1 MKDRKIQWHPG
12 FVAAMNLEF
21 EENRMDLVYE
31 KEYNLNTK
39 PLEIDLLV
47 IKKEPEVVLV
57 NEIGKLF
64 RGHNIVEYK
73 SPRDHLNIDTFYKA
87 AAYACLYKAYGKT
100 VDERKADD
108 ITVSLIRE
116 EKPEGTLSYFKEH
129 GIAYINPYR
138 GIYYV
143 TDTVLFPTQII
154 VIKELNEEAHIWLKA
169 LSREMQKEQMRRLL
183 EKIEKMNTKFDREL
197 ADSVLQVSVSA
208 NRQVVDELRGDE
220 NMCQALLEIMEPEI
234 DKIKTETKIRMIIE
248 LGQEDGLSDAA
259 IIERIEKKS
268 GVSYEKA
275 EAYLEEYGKQPV

>member
-1 MKDRKIQWHPG
+1 MLFRS
-12 FVAAMNLEF
+12 LE
-21 EENRMDLVYE
+21 V
-31 KEYNLNTK
+31 
-39 PLEIDLLV
+39 DLLV
-47 IKKEPEVVLV
+47 IKKEPDVQIT

-183 EKIEKMNTKFDREL
+183 EKIEKMKTKFDREL

-208 NRQVVDELRGDE
+208 NRQVVDELRGPE
-220 NMCQALLEIMEPEI
+220 EEPIRCCGSMECIEPESRPS
-234 DKIKTETKIRMIIE
+234 DGRRVLE
-248 LGQEDGLSDAA
+248 LRCLESSERLPDAEVA
-259 IIERIEKKS
+259 LIQGKFL
-268 GVSYEKA
+268 G
-275 EAYLEEYGKQPV
+275 EAAMRPFQLIGELR